1 MGSNLMTKSFERS
14 KSGEA
19 GFSLMELIV
28 AIGIIVAIAA
38 VTIPL
43 VTRFAGTGTSGAQT
57 AELENVQTAIDTL
70 VAEAAISSVDARTG
84 PSTATQV
91 WTSLPDLGRG
101 CHSGR
106 WFQRRPGGLY
116 EDDIGPDHV
125 LLLLE
130 HRRRGEPVYELVD
143 CLPVASTLHDL
154 TGLGLPQAP
163 FALSLS
169 QNHPV
174 RLTHVERVGYPII
187 GIPTLRNDRTRPGL
201 SHKGGGCDGGGV
213 CHPACSR
220 RTQSGEGW
228 VGTSS
233 GDGAPRV

>member
-91 WTSLPDLGRG
+91 WTSLPTSGGAAIQVGGSNVDLADYMRMTSDQTTYYY
-101 CHSGR
+101 C
-106 WFQRRPGGLY
+106 W
-116 EDDIGPDHV
+116 
-125 LLLLE
+125 
-130 HRRRGEPVYELVD
+130 
-143 CLPVASTLHDL
+143 ST
-154 TGLGLPQAP
+154 
-163 FALSLS
+163 
-169 QNHPV
+169 
-174 RLTHVERVGYPII
+174 
-187 GIPTLRNDRTRPGL
+187 
-201 SHKGGGCDGGGV
+201 DGG
-213 CHPACSR
+213 AS
-220 RTQSGEGW
+220 QF
-228 VGTSS
+228 TSS
-233 GDGAPRV
+233 STVCP